1 MKLLLLSFF
10 LSSMIIVGCNSTTES
25 AESSPI
31 AGTKKITKL
40 DNKVDE
46 TSGLISYENSFWT
59 INDSGDKPNLYRIDQ
74 TTGEVS
80 QIITLSNGINVDWE
94 DMTQD
99 DHFIYIGDTGNNH
112 GSRTKFQIYKV
123 AKSKISSLEDL
134 TIEAEVIEFTY
145 ENQPS
150 ILIAYAH
157 DFDCE
162 ALTIINGKLTLF
174 TKNWSSNN
182 TDCYQIDDS
191 GIAKKVASYGSEGLI
206 TGAHYNAPK
215 NEVMMIG
222 YQRSSKKEPFI
233 FQIASFSKSSN
244 IFRYNLPDLAGY
256 QTESICIVGE
266 KIYITNEANGSN
278 NQSLFLVSLPATNKT
293 SE

>member
-1 MKLLLLSFF
+1 MKLLSLF
-10 LSSMIIVGCNSTTES
+10 LFSMIIVGCNSSTES

-31 AGTKKITKL
+31 AGTKKITRL

-46 TSGLISYENSFWT
+46 TSGLIAYDNSFWT
-59 INDSGDKPNLYRIDQ
+59 INDSGDKPRLYRIDQ
-74 TTGEVS
+74 TTGEVT

-99 DHFIYIGDTGNNH
+99 NHFIYIGDTGNNH

-123 AKSKISSLEDL
+123 AKSKISSSEDL
-134 TIEAEVIEFTY
+134 TVEAEVIEFTY

-150 ILIAYAH
+150 MLIAYAH

-182 TDCYQIDDS
+182 TDCYQITDS
-191 GIAKKVASYGSEGLI
+191 GVAKKITSYESEGLI
-206 TGAHYNAPK
+206 TGAYYNATK

-222 YQRSSKKEPFI
+222 YQRSGKKEPFI
-233 FQIASFSKSSN
+233 FQITSFSKSSN
-244 IFRYNLPDLAGY
+244 TFRYNLPDLAGY
-256 QTESICIVGE
+256 QTESICIVDE
-266 KIYITNEANGSN
+266 KIYITNEANGSS
-278 NQSLFLVSLPATNKT
+278 NQSLFLISLPSIN
-293 SE
+293 